1 MSVNETITE
10 TVDSVGQDVKN
21 TGRSVW
27 LAGLGAASSVQE
39 QGRKLFDTLVER
51 GQARKDK
58 GFAVPQPLRTVSDEA
73 GGRVKNL
80 GRQVESRLEEGVTGT
95 MKRFGVPVRRDFED
109 LIERIDTLTQK
120 VDSLAKA

>member
-1 MSVNETITE
+1 MNVNETI
-10 TVDSVGQDVKN
+10 DNVGQEVKK
-21 TGRSVW
+21 TGRNVW

-39 QGRKLFDTLVER
+39 EGRKLFEELVER

-58 GFAVPQPLRTVSDEA
+58 GFGMSAPLRKVGDEA
-73 GGRVKNL
+73 SDRAKTLGQRMETRV
-80 GRQVESRLEEGVTGT
+80 EEGVTGA
-95 MKRFGVPVRRDFED
+95 MKRFGVPVREDFEQ